1 MFSINGIIVVNKEK
15 GFTSHDAVAVMR
27 KILGTKKVG
36 HTGTLDPE
44 ATGVLPI
51 CVGKGTKV
59 SDMLTNS
66 DKEYVA
72 RVTLGLTTDTED
84 IWGEVVEEKDASHIT
99 EEMVK
104 DAAKK
109 FVGEIEQIPP
119 MYSAIKI
126 NGKKLYEYARKGIE
140 VERKSRVVTI
150 KDIEVFDF
158 ENGTFKMRVAC
169 SKGTYIRTLCH
180 DLGASLGVGACMSE
194 LMRTKSSVFT
204 IENALTLEQIKEKA
218 EAGKVKDIIVS
229 VDELF
234 SDLEKIV
241 LTEDYTAKIL
251 NGMFLNVKLPD
262 GKYRVYGFDG
272 AFICVGQILDGTLKI
287 VKNFYA
293 G

>member
-1 MFSINGIIVVNKEK
+1 MFSINGIIVINKEK

-51 CVGKGTKV
+51 CIGKGTKV

-72 RVTLGLTTDTED
+72 RVTLGKITDTED
-84 IWGEVVEEKDASHIT
+84 IWGEVIEENDASHIT

-104 DAAKK
+104 DAVKK
-109 FVGEIEQIPP
+109 FIGEIEQIPP

-140 VERKSRVVTI
+140 VERKSRIVTI
-150 KDIEVFDF
+150 KDIDVF
-158 ENGTFKMRVAC
+158 GFKDGSFNMRVAC

-194 LMRTKSSVFT
+194 LTRTKSSVFT
-204 IENALTLEQIKEKA
+204 IENALTLDQIKEKA
-218 EAGKVKDIIVS
+218 EAGKVKDIIVP
-229 VDELF
+229 VDALF

-272 AFICVGQILDGTLKI
+272 AFVCVGQILDGTLKI